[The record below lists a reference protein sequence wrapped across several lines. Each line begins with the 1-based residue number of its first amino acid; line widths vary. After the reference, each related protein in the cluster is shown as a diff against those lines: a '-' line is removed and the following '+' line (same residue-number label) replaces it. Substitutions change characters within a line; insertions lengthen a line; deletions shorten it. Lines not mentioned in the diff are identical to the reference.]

1 MFSCYFNENITPS
14 YSWSVSKE
22 GYFIFGGAYLHSQCA
37 ARFQQQKAALQNIGF
52 AFDKALKRECCLVL
66 YPKRFKDF
74 VCGKNHIFLVGEAA
88 GFVSFSTLEG
98 ISGAMRSSE
107 ILSEILNRNEP
118 NAHNAYAKATRF
130 LVFKTLFRAYAH
142 YPFMFVPWIRRIILK
157 CGILRIKKGMDKGVD
172 SIIQIRHPLVYRAF
186 SRTFF
191 TASTMF
197 FRLGLTSS
205 HLRVFSPQ
213 SGLIHSCSLGK
224 TSKSAWI
231 CASISS
237 TLGILGL

>member
-130 LVFKTLFRAYAH
+130 LVFKTA
-142 YPFMFVPWIRRIILK
+142 I
-157 CGILRIKKGMDKGVD
+157 
-172 SIIQIRHPLVYRAF
+172 
-186 SRTFF
+186 
-191 TASTMF
+191 
-197 FRLGLTSS
+197 
-205 HLRVFSPQ
+205 
-213 SGLIHSCSLGK
+213 SGLRALSF
-224 TSKSAWI
+224 
-231 CASISS
+231 
-237 TLGILGL
+237 